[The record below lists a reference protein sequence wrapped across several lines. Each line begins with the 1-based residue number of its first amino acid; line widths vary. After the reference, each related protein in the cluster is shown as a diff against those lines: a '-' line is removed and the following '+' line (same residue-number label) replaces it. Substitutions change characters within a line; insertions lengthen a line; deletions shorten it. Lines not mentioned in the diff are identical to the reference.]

1 MKLQFDKNQ
10 QYQLDAIQA
19 VIDLFEG
26 QDLNTSDFEFS
37 LSDNAAGSLQFTEAG
52 VGNRLTIAPEQ
63 ILTNLH
69 KIQYK
74 NGVERS
80 EQLEYLFYKD
90 ENGKTVTSDFGN
102 YSIEM
107 ETGTG
112 KTYVYL
118 RSIYE
123 LNKVYG
129 FKKFIIVVPS
139 VAIREGV
146 IKNLQITFDHFQ
158 EIYEN
163 VPANFEVYDSKK
175 LVSLANFARSN
186 TI

>member
-37 LSDNAAGSLQFTEAG
+37 LSDNAAGSLQFSEAG
-52 VGNRLTIAPEQ
+52 VGNRFTIAPEQ

-74 NGVERS
+74 NGVEKS
-80 EQLEYLFYKD
+80 EELESLFYKD
-90 ENGKTVTSDFGN
+90 ENGEKVSTEFGN

-112 KTYVYL
+112 KTYVYI

-123 LNKVYG
+123 LHNSG
-129 FKKFIIVVPS
+129 QS
-139 VAIREGV
+139 E
-146 IKNLQITFDHFQ
+146 Q
-158 EIYEN
+158 
-163 VPANFEVYDSKK
+163 
-175 LVSLANFARSN
+175 
-186 TI
+186 